1 MKTNDFNP
9 FDKMTFTND
18 RCFLCGELL
27 TDNNRSKEHL
37 YPKWLQNKFNLWN
50 DSLILLN
57 RTSIKYKDLT
67 IPCCKRCNEIMS
79 NKIEKPIQQLVD
91 GGYDTFVDCNKEIV
105 FQWLTKISY
114 GILFKELSLKFDRSN
129 PDSEPIFDPNDMK
142 ERKMQYMFLKSI
154 INETTFHNKP
164 YSIFVFKVKTNGERY
179 WSWENPFIHTFCL
192 QMNDI
197 GIVACLM
204 DNNLNEQFFL
214 GFEKQRNLL
223 DQHLHPAQFLEVC
236 AMIVYKASLIHKQ
249 PFYITHYCV
258 ESGQQDIVSF
268 GMSGDLFEPW
278 NQEEFGRLFS
288 KILQDNNYVLDDG
301 DVYQGDDLVCSI
313 LFDEDGNFVDIPL

>member
-1 MKTNDFNP
+1 MSDFNP
-9 FDKMTFTND
+9 FDQMTFTNN

-27 TDNNRSKEHL
+27 TDDNRSKEHV

-50 DSLILLN
+50 ASLILLN
-57 RTSIKYKDLT
+57 NTPIRYKDLS
-67 IPCCKRCNEIMS
+67 IPCCKRCNGIMS
-79 NKIEKPIQQLVD
+79 NKIEKTVQHLVD
-91 GGYDTFVDCNKEIV
+91 GGYDAFIECNKEIV

-129 PDSEPIFDPNDMK
+129 PDSEPIFDPEDMK

-164 YSIFVFKVKTNGERY
+164 YSIFVFRVKNNKAHY
-179 WSWENPFIHTFCL
+179 WAWENPFIHTFCM
-192 QMNDI
+192 QINDI

-214 GFEKQRNLL
+214 QYEKQRNLL

-236 AMIVYKASLIHKQ
+236 AMIVYKASLLYKR
-249 PFYITHYCV
+249 PFYLMHYNDDGSPV
-258 ESGQQDIVSF
+258 DIISID
-268 GMSGDLFEPW
+268 MSGYLFESW
-278 NQEEFGRLFS
+278 NQEEYGRLFGA
-288 KILQDNNYVLDDG
+288 LLRDNHYVLDAG
-301 DVYQGDDLVCSI
+301 DAYQGNDLVCSI
-313 LFDEDGNFVDIPL
+313 LFDEDGNFVDMPL